1 MARRRIMESRNVSL
15 PIDEI
20 AALFNQLVANEQ
32 NKRSNEVED
41 ENSAKMVID
50 TPEKKKSIDIVA
62 RVEKVGDNYR
72 IIQAVPSR
80 KLSERAVTTS
90 RAIDNASIVAGAISI
105 VLLILEATSSK
116 EDNESCKDEYAQWI
130 SIALNLA
137 TPLTALKNKILDY
150 LKKPRVQEDDK

>member
-1 MARRRIMESRNVSL
+1 MESRNVSL

-50 TPEKKKSIDIVA
+50 TPEKNKSIDIVA

-105 VLLILEATSSK
+105 VLLILKATSSK

-130 SIALNLA
+130 SIALNLV

>member
-1 MARRRIMESRNVSL
+1 MESKNVSL

-20 AALFNQLVANEQ
+20 AMLFGQLMVDNQSKGSDEVKNSENIETGVGALA
-32 NKRSNEVED
+32 R
-41 ENSAKMVID
+41 
-50 TPEKKKSIDIVA
+50 KKTVDITT

-90 RAIDNASIVAGAISI
+90 HAIDNAAIVAGAISI
-105 VLLILEATSSK
+105 VLLFLKATSSK

-130 SIALNLA
+130 SIALNLV

-150 LKKPRVQEDDK
+150 LKKPRIQEDDK